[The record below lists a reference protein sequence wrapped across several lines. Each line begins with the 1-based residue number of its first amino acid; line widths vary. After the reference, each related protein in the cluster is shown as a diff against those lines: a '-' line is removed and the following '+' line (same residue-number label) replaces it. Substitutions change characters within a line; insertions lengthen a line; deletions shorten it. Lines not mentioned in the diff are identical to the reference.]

1 VISAGCTHKDA
12 VLLAPFVI
20 DPDKAIRVWN
30 AMFPGDVISTDNP
43 SQLVA
48 SVIKAAVVPKTEKE
62 NVLTLISGATYGS
75 SFVGMVHVLR
85 TDTTVSSQ
93 TMYSTAASLQATMK
107 AGGWFANAEGAF
119 GVSESFANDVKRLLS
134 LQQISSHCSVITM
147 GSIPSIKANDVRIA
161 VKEFAEFDA
170 AKMMEKPRHPCI
182 CHGIGSDSV
191 AKAAADART
200 GGQLAQMQA
209 TQVKSVM
216 TALGDIEDGHNK
228 MLDINSVMQA
238 FEDS

>member
-1 VISAGCTHKDA
+1 
-12 VLLAPFVI
+12 
-20 DPDKAIRVWN
+20 
-30 AMFPGDVISTDNP
+30 
-43 SQLVA
+43 
-48 SVIKAAVVPKTEKE
+48 
-62 NVLTLISGATYGS
+62 VLTLISGATYGS

-93 TMYSTAASLQATMK
+93 TMYSTREP
-107 AGGWFANAEGAF
+107 AGHDEGRRLVANAEGAF

-170 AKMMEKPRHPCI
+170 AKMMEKLATLHNATA
-182 CHGIGSDSV
+182 SDQDSV

-200 GGQLAQMQA
+200 GGQLAQIA
-209 TQVKSVM
+209 GDASKEVM
-216 TALGDIEDGHNK
+216 TAAGDIEDGHNK

-238 FEDS
+238 FEDYVNKALAGKHRRADQLLPQIHPQGRARHLWVSKYFPQYLAISEDDSGRGGPEPEKK